1 MARLTSVAGA
11 GPVLRIS
18 HRRGVVLAAAG
29 ALCLVPDA
37 TLVRLVDAGDLPTT
51 FWRALFVGCMLLGVT
66 GLRYRGGT
74 RRAYRTIGRSGLL
87 VSGAM
92 TVGLVGFVYSVN
104 HTAVANTLVILATS
118 PFFAAL
124 FTRLLIGE
132 PVPVR
137 TWVAM
142 ALAAGG
148 VAVTFG
154 SSVEA
159 GGTSGNL
166 VAIAVAAAM
175 GFNLTMVRRAGPVD
189 MAPAYSLGGF
199 AGAAV
204 LLPSAWPVGVSARD
218 LLLLGAMG
226 LVLASAFTLL
236 ALGTRYIPSP
246 EAVLLL
252 MLETVLGPML
262 AWLVVGEAPP
272 RLAAVGGA
280 VVLLTLAGNAWAG
293 LRANGPARRP
303 VVS

>member
-1 MARLTSVAGA
+1 M
-11 GPVLRIS
+11 
-18 HRRGVVLAAAG
+18 LAAAG

-37 TLVRLVDAGDLPTT
+37 TLVRLVDASDVPTT
-51 FWRALFVGCMLLGVT
+51 FWRALFMACALFAVT
-66 GLRYRGGT
+66 ALRHRGGT
-74 RRAYRTIGRSGLL
+74 GRAYRAIGWSGLL
-87 VSGAM
+87 VSGTM
-92 TVGLVGFVYSVN
+92 TVGVVGFVYSVN

-118 PFFAAL
+118 PLFAAL

-132 PVPVR
+132 PVPAR

-142 ALAAGG
+142 AMAAGG
-148 VAVTFG
+148 VTVTFG
-154 SSVEA
+154 TSLEA

-175 GFNLTMVRRAGPVD
+175 GFNLTVVRRAGRVD

-199 AGAAV
+199 AAAV
-204 LLPSAWPVGVSARD
+204 VALPLAWPVGISVRD
-218 LLLLGAMG
+218 LMLTGAMG

-272 RLAAVGGA
+272 SLAVVGGA
-280 VVLLTLAGNAWAG
+280 IVVVTLGGNAWAG
-293 LRANGPARRP
+293 LRSDQPVRPTERP
-303 VVS
+303 VS